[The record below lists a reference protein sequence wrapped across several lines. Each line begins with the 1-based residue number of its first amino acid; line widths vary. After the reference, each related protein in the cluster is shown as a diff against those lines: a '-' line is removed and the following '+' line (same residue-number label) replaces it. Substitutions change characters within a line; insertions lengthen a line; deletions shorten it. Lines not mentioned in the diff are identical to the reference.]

1 MKNNK
6 LNKKL
11 KLGMKSK
18 NGKERKTTE
27 TEQES
32 RNGVEA

>member
-18 NGKERKTTE
+18 NGKERKTSE
-27 TEQES
+27 TEQ
-32 RNGVEA
+32 A